1 MAGNSGGVR
10 TGGRSTLVVAA
21 VRSAVE
27 TLVAE
32 LGAENVTIALIA
44 KRAGVNATSIYR
56 RWGDLPTLINEVA
69 AYRLD
74 PERPLPDSG
83 SLQEDIRAWAHEL
96 AEHFGKPANA
106 SLLRAGAAL
115 ANSGPSDCTVN
126 RRSEAVLLVDRC
138 QARRQDSA
146 AAGGGELDDAVPT
159 ADQVI
164 NHIVAPITYRAIFA
178 PSPLTGLE
186 VDSLVDDL
194 FRAADRSAVAT

>member
-1 MAGNSGGVR
+1 MVEKIAGIRS
-10 TGGRSTLVVAA
+10 GGRSTLVVAA

-44 KRAGVNATSIYR
+44 ERAGVNATSIYR

-74 PERPLPDSG
+74 PERPLPDTG
-83 SLQEDIRAWAHEL
+83 DLQADVRAWAHEL
-96 AEHFGKPANA
+96 ATHFGTPANA

-126 RRSEAVLLVDRC
+126 RRNEAGAFV
-138 QARRQDSA
+138 ARYRSRAQEKAD
-146 AAGGGELDDAVPT
+146 GDTTVPT
-159 ADQVI
+159 ADQII
-164 NHIVAPITYRAIFA
+164 NYIVAPITYRAIFA
-178 PSPLTGLE
+178 PRPLQDGE
-186 VDSLVDDL
+186 VDALVDDL
-194 FRAADRSAVAT
+194 FHVRAD

>member
-1 MAGNSGGVR
+1 MAGTSAGTR

-32 LGAENVTIALIA
+32 LGAERVTIALIA
-44 KRAGVNATSIYR
+44 ERAGVNATSIYR

-83 SLQEDIRAWAHEL
+83 SLEEDLRAWGREL

-106 SLLRAGAAL
+106 ALLRAGAAL
-115 ANSGPSDCTVN
+115 ANAGPSDCTINRREEAALFVN
-126 RRSEAVLLVDRC
+126 RIR
-138 QARRQDSA
+138 ARHERGAEEGEPA
-146 AAGGGELDDAVPT
+146 ALVPT
-159 ADQVI
+159 ANQII
-164 NHIVAPITYRAIFA
+164 NHIVAPITYRAIFTRDPVTTA
-178 PSPLTGLE
+178 E
-186 VDSLVDDL
+186 VDGLVADL
-194 FRAADRSAVAT
+194 FAAADRTAAAH

>member
-1 MAGNSGGVR
+1 MVEKVAGTRS
-10 TGGRSTLVVAA
+10 GGRSTLVVAA

-44 KRAGVNATSIYR
+44 EHAGVNATSIYR

-74 PERPLPDSG
+74 PERPLPDTG
-83 SLQEDIRAWAHEL
+83 DLQADVRAWAHEL
-96 AEHFGKPANA
+96 ATHFGTPANA

-126 RRSEAVLLVDRC
+126 RRNEAGAFV
-138 QARRQDSA
+138 ARYRSRAQETGDGA
-146 AAGGGELDDAVPT
+146 TPT
-159 ADQVI
+159 ADQII
-164 NHIVAPITYRAIFA
+164 NYIVAPITYRAIFA
-178 PSPLTGLE
+178 PRPLQDDE
-186 VDSLVDDL
+186 VDALVDDL
-194 FRAADRSAVAT
+194 FRVNAA

>member
-1 MAGNSGGVR
+1 MAGTTAGTR

-32 LGAENVTIALIA
+32 LGAERVTVALIA
-44 KRAGVNATSIYR
+44 ERAGVNATSIYR

-83 SLQEDIRAWAHEL
+83 LLKEDIRAWGREL
-96 AEHFGKPANA
+96 AEHFGTPANA

-115 ANSGPSDCTVN
+115 ANSGPSDCTINRREEAALFVN
-126 RRSEAVLLVDRC
+126 RNSE
-138 QARRQDSA
+138 RREGEA
-146 AAGGGELDDAVPT
+146 AEGGPADPMPT
-159 ADQVI
+159 ADQII
-164 NHIVAPITYRAIFA
+164 NHIVAPITYRAIFTQDPVTA
-178 PSPLTGLE
+178 TE
-186 VDSLVDDL
+186 VDGLVDDL
-194 FRAADRSAVAT
+194 FAAVDRTAAAQ

>member
-1 MAGNSGGVR
+1 MVEKVAGTRS
-10 TGGRSTLVVAA
+10 GGRSTLVVAA

-44 KRAGVNATSIYR
+44 EHAGVNATSIYR

-74 PERPLPDSG
+74 PERPLPDTG
-83 SLQEDIRAWAHEL
+83 DLQADVRAWAHEL
-96 AEHFGKPANA
+96 ATHFGTPANA

-126 RRSEAVLLVDRC
+126 RRNEAGAFV
-138 QARRQDSA
+138 ARYRSRAQEDGVGA
-146 AAGGGELDDAVPT
+146 TPT
-159 ADQVI
+159 ADQII
-164 NHIVAPITYRAIFA
+164 NYIVAPITYRAIFA
-178 PSPLTGLE
+178 PRPLQDDE
-186 VDSLVDDL
+186 VDALVDDL
-194 FRAADRSAVAT
+194 FRVNAA